1 MSKYSSYKEHQLI
14 TENWRK
20 FINEASDNEPVPGLR
35 GASFDTSTGSE
46 EFAPDP
52 PPSTGSLASRL
63 WDILG
68 TVGSIAAGLVVGPT
82 KIRPSGQGRPYV
94 DPTLEHRNP
103 APLTEGEG
111 PPKAFEQ
118 WSQMFPKA
126 GEALLAILDALGKDT
141 LDTDMGVDT
150 RGDVEMEKSG
160 PGSYTKSG
168 EGHKFQEE

>member
-20 FINEASDNEPVPGLR
+20 FINEASDSEPVPGLR

-52 PPSTGSLASRL
+52 PPSTGSLAGRL
-63 WDILG
+63 WDVLG
-68 TVGSIAAGLVVGPT
+68 TVGSLAAFLVTGPGPGR
-82 KIRPSGQGRPYV
+82 KHGDSG
-94 DPTLEHRNP
+94 DDFTMEHRNP

-150 RGDVEMEKSG
+150 RGDVEMEKAG